1 MVFIVFSLKSN
12 VFGLGLPIIVLN
24 LVRINEV
31 SSSETNLSA
40 MFRKYFRE
48 DRAEMRDI
56 RYVAYDF
63 LSIYNQSSD
72 LLLHETKKMGKQ
84 ILKELGLF
92 YYESYIPQFYKQDP
106 SVSHIKSS
114 QKGIVR

>member
-1 MVFIVFSLKSN
+1 MD
-12 VFGLGLPIIVLN
+12 LGLPLIVLN
-24 LVRINEV
+24 LVKINDV
-31 SSSETNLSA
+31 SSSEMNLSA
-40 MFRKYFRE
+40 MFKKYFNE
-48 DRAEMRDI
+48 EKAGIRDI

-84 ILKELGLF
+84 ILKEINLF

-106 SVSHIKSS
+106 SVSNIKSS
-114 QKGIVR
+114 QKGIVRLSLQNN